1 MASVVESWLGRG
13 VLVVGDAMLD
23 EWRFAESD
31 RLCREAPAPVLSL
44 RRRLTAAGGAANT
57 AVNLTALGGRAA
69 LVAPV
74 GADVAGDE
82 LHDCLDRAGVWDRT
96 ISQPG
101 RPTPVKRR
109 LLAADQILLRE
120 DEGDADETLP
130 EEGVRRMLNAL
141 ARATEELRADRDGQP
156 PTLVV
161 CDYGLGALP
170 EAVRT
175 WLVRHRDSFATV
187 ALDAHDL
194 AYWRGL
200 APTVV
205 TPSFAEAT
213 RLLDEAVSA
222 GPSGPPTALA
232 STRVSVAEDGT
243 TVATGGRSDDA
254 SAEDDARKVSAG
266 AEPGKVGA
274 GADAG
279 RISANAGRV
288 AVGADAGKDADG
300 TAAKDPASGT
310 GAGHDS
316 GTGSGTGTGHGS
328 GTGSGTGTGHGSG
341 SGTRSGGGAGAGRPA
356 SSPGRPG
363 PVLAAGAEDG
373 GRDGD
378 RSSTPDGTPPGSGE
392 GAGPVGGDGIT
403 VTSDE
408 IGVSGDDIVV
418 AGDETSSAAGG
429 RPVAAGGASRA
440 LVAQARLA
448 ELRERTG
455 ADVVAVTLDAE
466 GAVVGGADGRPRR
479 SHATPVP
486 ASYAVG
492 AGDAY
497 LAAMTLALAA
507 DAPLPTAAQLAQLA
521 ATTTVSDTGTCVCL
535 REDLLAAL
543 GSTGDEP
550 ARIVLDRATLLE
562 LVEGHRA
569 DGRSVVFTN
578 GCFDVLHRGHVRY
591 LDQARQLGDL
601 LVVAVNSDDSVRR
614 LKGADRPVNPV
625 EDRVAVL
632 AALSCVDHVV
642 VFEED
647 SPTALIEAVRPDVY
661 VKGGDYPPEMVPEA
675 PLVRRLGGQVRTLGY
690 VPDRSTSAVIDR
702 IRSHGD
708 DRRQAATGATHP
720 GPGGAAADS
729 DPSGASDRSREVVA
743 APIEAGGAASGSSRP
758 A

>member
-1 MASVVESWLGRG
+1 MATDAAEQRRLASVVESWLGRG

-31 RLCREAPAPVLSL
+31 RLCREAPAPVLTL

-57 AVNLTALGGRAA
+57 AVNLTALGGLAA

-130 EEGVRRMLNAL
+130 EEGVQRMLNAL

-170 EAVRT
+170 EAVRS

-213 RLLDEAVSA
+213 RLLNDAVTA
-222 GPSGPPTALA
+222 GPA
-232 STRVSVAEDGT
+232 SSSAVAGIRVSVAEDGT
-243 TVATGGRSDDA
+243 TAATGGP
-254 SAEDDARKVSAG
+254 V
-266 AEPGKVGA
+266 P
-274 GADAG
+274 
-279 RISANAGRV
+279 
-288 AVGADAGKDADG
+288 
-300 TAAKDPASGT
+300 AAA
-310 GAGHDS
+310 
-316 GTGSGTGTGHGS
+316 
-328 GTGSGTGTGHGSG
+328 
-341 SGTRSGGGAGAGRPA
+341 
-356 SSPGRPG
+356 
-363 PVLAAGAEDG
+363 AAGAEEG

-378 RSSTPDGTPPGSGE
+378 GSAAPDATPPGGGD
-392 GAGPVGGDGIT
+392 GAGPVGGDGLT

-418 AGDETSSAAGG
+418 AGDETSSATAG
-429 RPVAAGGASRA
+429 RPVAAGGVSRA

-466 GAVVGGADGRPRR
+466 GAVVGGADGRSRR

-507 DAPLPTAAQLAQLA
+507 GAPLPTAAQLAQLA

-535 REDLLAAL
+535 REDLIAAL
-543 GSTGDEP
+543 GSVDEAP
-550 ARIVLDRATLLE
+550 ARIVLDRDALVE
-562 LVEGHRA
+562 LVERHRA
-569 DGRSVVFTN
+569 EGRTVVFTN

-591 LDQARQLGDL
+591 LDQARDLGDL
-601 LVVAVNSDDSVRR
+601 LVVAVNSDESVRR
-614 LKGADRPVNPV
+614 IKGTDRPVNPV

-647 SPTALIEAVRPDVY
+647 SPTALIEAIRPDVY
-661 VKGGDYPPEMVPEA
+661 VKGGDYPPDMVPEA
-675 PLVRRLGGQVRTLGY
+675 PLVRRLGGEVRTLGY
-690 VPDRSTSAVIDR
+690 VPDRSTSAVIER

-708 DRRQAATGATHP
+708 AARGAVRTSTLRRRGTAQTAGSTQTGGTAQAAGSPQTGGT
-720 GPGGAAADS
+720 AAA
-729 DPSGASDRSREVVA
+729 
-743 APIEAGGAASGSSRP
+743 SSRR

>member
-1 MASVVESWLGRG
+1 MATDAAEQRRLASVVESWLGRG

-31 RLCREAPAPVLSL
+31 RLCREAPAPVLTL

-130 EEGVRRMLNAL
+130 EQGVHRMLNAL

-170 EAVRT
+170 EAVRS

-213 RLLDEAVSA
+213 RLLDEAVA
-222 GPSGPPTALA
+222 TGPASPTAA
-232 STRVSVAEDGT
+232 VAGTRVSVAEDGST
-243 TVATGGRSDDA
+243 
-254 SAEDDARKVSAG
+254 
-266 AEPGKVGA
+266 
-274 GADAG
+274 
-279 RISANAGRV
+279 V
-288 AVGADAGKDADG
+288 AVGGRAGPDTGKDADG
-300 TAAKDPASGT
+300 GAAEV
-310 GAGHDS
+310 
-316 GTGSGTGTGHGS
+316 TGTGC
-328 GTGSGTGTGHGSG
+328 
-341 SGTRSGGGAGAGRPA
+341 GAGRPA
-356 SSPGRPG
+356 PTF
-363 PVLAAGAEDG
+363 AAGGADDG

-378 RSSTPDGTPPGSGE
+378 GSAAPDGTTPGGGE
-392 GAGPVGGDGIT
+392 TGPAGGDGIT
-403 VTSDE
+403 VTGDE

-418 AGDETSSAAGG
+418 AGDESSSAAGAPGAAGG
-429 RPVAAGGASRA
+429 RPVAGGGLSRA

-466 GAVVGGADGRPRR
+466 GAVVGGADGHSRR

-507 DAPLPTAAQLAQLA
+507 GAPLPSAAQLAQLA

-543 GSTGDEP
+543 NP
-550 ARIVLDRATLLE
+550 AGGGPGRTVLDRDALLE
-562 LVEGHRA
+562 LVAGHRA
-569 DGRSVVFTN
+569 EGRAVVFTN

-591 LDQARQLGDL
+591 LDQARELGDL

-647 SPTALIEAVRPDVY
+647 SPVALIEAIRPDVY
-661 VKGGDYPPEMVPEA
+661 VKGGDYPPDMVPEA

-708 DRRQAATGATHP
+708 DRRQAV
-720 GPGGAAADS
+720 AAGSVDEDGSAA
-729 DPSGASDRSREVVA
+729 GASHRA
-743 APIEAGGAASGSSRP
+743 
-758 A
+758 